1 LIEVSAKTSP
11 PICKITD
18 YGKYQYLQEKKEKK
32 QKTKQKKS
40 ELKGVRIG
48 FTTSQHDLETKIKQV
63 EKFLKQGHKV
73 RAELR
78 LRGRERAHKD
88 LAKEKLDN
96 FINMVSGEIKKEEEA
111 KKNPRGIA
119 ITICRVKQINQ

>member
-1 LIEVSAKTSP
+1 MEISAKVKPS
-11 PICKITD
+11 ICKITD

-32 QKTKQKKS
+32 QKAKQKKS
-40 ELKGVRIG
+40 ELKGVRLG
-48 FTTSQHDLETKIKQV
+48 FTTSSHDLETKAKQA

-73 RAELR
+73 RIELR

-88 LAKEKLDN
+88 LAREKLDS
-96 FINMVSGEIKKEEEA
+96 FIQMIPMEIKKEEEA

-119 ITICRVKQINQ
+119 VTVCQVKAKNQ